1 MIQDAMIHDLVRHKW
16 HANAV
21 MLSAI
26 RQHDASARDEELR
39 KLLHHIL
46 IANRYWLYLILH
58 KEFVREEE
66 ARIPDG
72 LDALIAKYKAT
83 ETEELEW
90 LAQCQAPDMDQ
101 VLRPQSPLLG
111 GQTFSVA
118 QAVMQVC
125 MHSVGHR
132 AQCAGRLRALGGTP
146 SNTDFVLW
154 LKNRPAASWPGA
166 ASGVL
171 S

>member
-1 MIQDAMIHDLVRHKW
+1 MMAMIQDLVRHKW
-16 HANAV
+16 HANAA
-21 MLSAI
+21 LISAI
-26 RQHDASARDEELR
+26 GQHDGAAHDEEML

-72 LDALIAKYKAT
+72 LDAVIARYKAT
-83 ETEELEW
+83 EAEELPW
-90 LAQCQAPDMDQ
+90 LAQCREADLDGMLHPE
-101 VLRPQSPLLG
+101 SPLLG
-111 GQTFSVA
+111 GQDFSVA

-132 AQCAGRLRALGGTP
+132 AQCASRLRALGGTP
-146 SNTDFVLW
+146 TNTDFILW
-154 LKNRPAASWPGA
+154 LKDRSAAAWP
-166 ASGVL
+166 V
-171 S
+171 